1 MSKNDWQNVNEILGK
16 LSVCALTKL
25 FASIIHSFQ
34 SDSIVTDCNIN
45 SKTHSILNLIE
56 NCMFFEALVNKKN

>member
-25 FASIIHSFQ
+25 FASVIHNFQ
-34 SDSIVTDCNIN
+34 SHSIFSSKLIVTWII
-45 SKTHSILNLIE
+45 KHIQY
-56 NCMFFEALVNKKN
+56 